1 MLNIAL
7 PKGRLGDQ
15 VYGMLNDSGYACPA
29 YNDKDRELIIE
40 SEEAGIRYL
49 LVKPSDVAVYVEHHA
64 ADVGIVGKDI
74 LMENDPDVY
83 ELLDLDIG
91 KCKMSVAAPKGY
103 VEDKDSTL
111 RVATK
116 FVNVAKAHYA
126 AKNRDVEIIKLNGS
140 IELGPILGL
149 SHVIVDIV
157 ETGNTLK
164 ANNLE
169 VIEQFKDISARF
181 IANKSSFKFQNK
193 EITEMVDKL
202 AAVVRARKEK

>member
-1 MLNIAL
+1 MRDYLSVKQQATPSLNKI
-7 PKGRLGDQ
+7 
-15 VYGMLNDSGYACPA
+15 YFTF
-29 YNDKDRELIIE
+29 
-40 SEEAGIRYL
+40 
-49 LVKPSDVAVYVEHHA
+49 
-64 ADVGIVGKDI
+64 
-74 LMENDPDVY
+74 
-83 ELLDLDIG
+83 
-91 KCKMSVAAPKGY
+91 KGY